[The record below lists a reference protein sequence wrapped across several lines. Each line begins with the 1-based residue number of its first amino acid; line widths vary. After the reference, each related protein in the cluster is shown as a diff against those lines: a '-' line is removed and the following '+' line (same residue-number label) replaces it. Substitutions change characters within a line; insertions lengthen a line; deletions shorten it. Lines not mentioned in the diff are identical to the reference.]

1 MKKFIFT
8 RTQKEHFGWVVRLP
22 GYMRSYNWRSLSGWP
37 GNWLHGF
44 GLAGWGGWIWVE
56 WNWRGNRDHE
66 PCPSW
71 SWTPSAVSPQSLFQ
85 IHIKQIFLARQFEG
99 PSNWCQPRGP
109 CLGVATSI
117 LRLLFLDWRAHLL
130 WDTFPAQSIHEHPSF
145 LAIPTKHTS
154 DKLLTRV
161 LFPSEMMTVSQAEAV
176 PSPSSQSQDTAM
188 LRDTQ

>member
-22 GYMRSYNWRSLSGWP
+22 GHMRSYNWRSLSGWP
-37 GNWLHGF
+37 GNWQHGF

-56 WNWRGNRDHE
+56 WNWRGDRDHD

-85 IHIKQIFLARQFEG
+85 IHIKQIFLAHQFEG

-109 CLGVATSI
+109 CFFVWVWPRPYSGSCSWTEGPTCSGTLFLLSPSMSI
-117 LRLLFLDWRAHLL
+117 LPFLQYPPSTLLINFSLVFCLPVKWWPSHKQKQCLL
-130 WDTFPAQSIHEHPSF
+130 LS
-145 LAIPTKHTS
+145 
-154 DKLLTRV
+154 
-161 LFPSEMMTVSQAEAV
+161 
-176 PSPSSQSQDTAM
+176 PSP
-188 LRDTQ
+188 RTQLC